1 METHPRGFI
10 MSDPNPIMV
19 LSNMLKLAAAKK
31 CIEVGKICRYIRH
44 LLFF

>member
-10 MSDPNPIMV
+10 MSSPNPIMV

-31 CIEVGKICRYIRH
+31 CVEVGKYSI
-44 LLFF
+44 